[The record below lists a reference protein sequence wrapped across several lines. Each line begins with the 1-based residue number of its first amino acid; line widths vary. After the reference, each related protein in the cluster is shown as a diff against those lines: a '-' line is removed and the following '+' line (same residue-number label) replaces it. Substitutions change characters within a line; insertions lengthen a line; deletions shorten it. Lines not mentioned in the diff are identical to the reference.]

1 MSKMTKPTVGVVRF
15 QESDVIVASTLILTN
30 YSDNKTSAGVG
41 NGSITYGGNTYFTT
55 GGDPVFSQ
63 LTAALGDKN
72 KVTMTSS
79 NESINIESVFYFENN
94 DNSQYYRQVE
104 TNDGI
109 YGWDGSS
116 WVWRRSQ

>member
-1 MSKMTKPTVGVVRF
+1 MSKMTMPRVDVVRF

-30 YSDNKTSAGVG
+30 YSDNKTSAGIG
-41 NGSITYGGNTYFTT
+41 NGSITYRGNTYSTT

-63 LTAALGDKN
+63 LDAALGGRN
-72 KVTMTSS
+72 MVTMTSS
-79 NESINIESVFYFENN
+79 EKSINIESVFYFEVSN
-94 DNSQYYRQVE
+94 DPQYYQQVE

-109 YGWDGSS
+109 YVWDGSS